1 MAFLRSVSRCNLV
14 SRQISSSRIE
24 LSRVDTRNLLN
35 KSFSGENELMNRCLS
50 SSAAFPPANKKSGSD
65 GLEKNK
71 NIIGREQSTT
81 TVIGQR
87 DPLDTGFADPKAAF
101 KSKTTIELIRAY
113 IVYTL
118 CSSEF
123 LVDNNMKV
131 RFLSFNYLEN
141 VEIFGCRII

>member
-1 MAFLRSVSRCNLV
+1 MAFLRSVSRCKLV

-24 LSRVDTRNLLN
+24 LSRVETRNLLN
-35 KSFSGENELMNRCLS
+35 KSFSGENELISRCLS
-50 SSAAFPPANKKSGSD
+50 SSAFRSPADKKSGSD
-65 GLEKNK
+65 GNGLEKNK
-71 NIIGREQSTT
+71 NVILTSGREQSTT
-81 TVIGQR
+81 TAIGQR

-101 KSKTTIELIRAY
+101 KSKTTFELIRAY

-131 RFLSFNYLEN
+131 RLS
-141 VEIFGCRII
+141 IFKIFIIWKM

>member
-35 KSFSGENELMNRCLS
+35 KSFLGENELIGRCLS
-50 SSAAFPPANKKSGSD
+50 SSAFPPANKKTGSD
-65 GLEKNK
+65 GNGLEKNK
-71 NIIGREQSTT
+71 NLILTSGREQSTT
-81 TVIGQR
+81 TAIGQR

-101 KSKTTIELIRAY
+101 KSKTTFELIRAY

-131 RFLSFNYLEN
+131 RFF
-141 VEIFGCRII
+141 F

>member
-35 KSFSGENELMNRCLS
+35 KSFPGENEFMSRCLS

-65 GLEKNK
+65 GNK
-71 NIIGREQSTT
+71 NIILTSGREQSTT
-81 TVIGQR
+81 TAIGQR

-101 KSKTTIELIRAY
+101 KSKTTFELIRAY

-131 RFLSFNYLEN
+131 RSLSF
-141 VEIFGCRII
+141 